1 MAMEAPE
8 EEGND
13 GVPPWAP
20 LEKDAEMELWPPMK
34 RTTGKMGTRKE
45 EKKREK
51 EKRKRRKKRQHI
63 EKPQNEWNIYI
74 YIFISYING

>member
-1 MAMEAPE
+1 MEAPE

-51 EKRKRRKKRQHI
+51 EKRKRKRRKKRQHI